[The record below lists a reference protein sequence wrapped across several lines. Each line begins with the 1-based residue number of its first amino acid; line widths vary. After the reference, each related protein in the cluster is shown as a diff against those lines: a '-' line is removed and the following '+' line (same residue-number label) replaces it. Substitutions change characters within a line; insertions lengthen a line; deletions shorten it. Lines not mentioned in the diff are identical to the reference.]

1 MPFTMTPPRV
11 RVDGDDMTYDPIAG
25 VTGGLRLSSAGTING
40 NAYDVRTSTQRVDE
54 LAAAVLLLTQKVN
67 TLERRLEQLQ
77 GD

>member
-1 MPFTMTPPRV
+1 MSFTIAPAKV
-11 RVDGDDMTYDPIAG
+11 YVDGDDMTYDPIAG

-67 TLERRLEQLQ
+67 ILERRLESLQ

>member
-1 MPFTMTPPRV
+1 MPPMTPAKIH
-11 RVDGDDMTYDPIAG
+11 VDGDDMTYDPIAG

-54 LAAAVLLLTQKVN
+54 LAAAVLFLTQQVAA
-67 TLERRLEQLQ
+67 LERRIESMQ

>member
-1 MPFTMTPPRV
+1 MPPITPPRV

-25 VTGGLRLSSAGTING
+25 ATGGLRLSSAGTING

-67 TLERRLEQLQ
+67 TLERRLESLQ